1 VGKDRRHP
9 IPRSSRHR
17 RDLTKAGLDYR
28 DVNIGLGLAT
38 GDYIAVVNNDC
49 CLAEGD
55 VYDLCVP
62 ETVTSPTADRA
73 DGKGHGADCFLT
85 SQEAQEY
92 GIIDNLIAHR

>member
-1 VGKDRRHP
+1 MPWVKTDTRF
-9 IPRSSRHR
+9 
-17 RDLTKAGLDYR
+17 RDLHDTDETSRRLASTTATS
-28 DVNIGLGLAT
+28 NIGLGLAT

-73 DGKGHGADCFLT
+73 GGQGQGAGLLHDLAR
-85 SQEAQEY
+85 SP
-92 GIIDNLIAHR
+92 GVRHHR